1 MFFKLLDDNDVKF
14 CLDNLPKDKTYQ
26 DGTKTGTNKQNSES
40 LAVPDSV
47 KKRITSALYDTFYID
62 SVYCPNRV
70 SVNFYN
76 KYKEGD
82 YYDLHVD
89 NFRALPKSNNV
100 YFDYGWSVN
109 LHDDYEGG
117 EFIIQTPIGQI
128 GKKLQAGEAVIFPI
142 IYPHG
147 VQKGT
152 KGTRQNVV
160 GWMSS
165 HISYE
170 SSFILKNIFEV
181 GDFVQKLNSEQAKAI
196 KVKTDLVLNYL
207 HKFWGQNK

>member
-100 YFDYGWSVN
+100 YFDSLGLFRV
-109 LHDDYEGG
+109 
-117 EFIIQTPIGQI
+117 
-128 GKKLQAGEAVIFPI
+128 
-142 IYPHG
+142 
-147 VQKGT
+147 
-152 KGTRQNVV
+152 
-160 GWMSS
+160 
-165 HISYE
+165 
-170 SSFILKNIFEV
+170 
-181 GDFVQKLNSEQAKAI
+181 
-196 KVKTDLVLNYL
+196 
-207 HKFWGQNK
+207 